1 MPAITIRAVKFM
13 LMAQDMP
20 RAVAFYR
27 DVLGLTLSFESEHW
41 SELTFGNAIVALHG
55 GGTGAT
61 TRTGLSIQVTQLDAA
76 CQRVAAGGGSIV
88 EPPQSRPGEPIRLA
102 IVADPEGNEFYLT
115 ELISS

>member
-1 MPAITIRAVKFM
+1 MTDITIRAVKFM

-61 TRTGLSIQVTQLDAA
+61 ACTGLSIQVSELDAA
-76 CQRVAAGGGSIV
+76 CQRVAARGGRIV

-102 IVADPEGNEFYLT
+102 IVADTEGNEFYLT
-115 ELISS
+115 ESISS